1 MADKTDSVKTDVKP
15 AAKQGSDDKGIRI
28 MNIPL
33 RSEWIKSPRNKRSK
47 RAMNTIR
54 EFVAK
59 HTKSYD
65 VKVSQ
70 KINEKVWTRGIHKP
84 PAKIRVKVSK
94 DSKGVVNV
102 MLPEEI
108 MRKPDK
114 KEKKGR
120 LDQMKENL
128 EKEKK
133 IPGMGGPK
141 EEILKKGKKRT
152 QDKEAEIKSKET
164 KKEEKPK
171 EEPIKEEKPKEDK
184 EEKMTKETVK

>member
-1 MADKTDSVKTDVKP
+1 MTDKTGSVKAAGKP
-15 AAKQGSDDKGIRI
+15 AAKQAAKAGEDKGIRI

-33 RSEWIKSPRNKRSK
+33 RSEWIKAPRTKRSK

-65 VKVSQ
+65 VKISQ

-84 PAKIRVKVSK
+84 PAKIRVKISK

-114 KEKKGR
+114 KEEKKGR
-120 LDQMKENL
+120 LDQMKESL

-141 EEILKKGKKRT
+141 EEILKKGKKKEESKDVKEEDRT
-152 QDKEAEIKSKET
+152 KEKPREDKSKEADA
-164 KKEEKPK
+164 KK
-171 EEPIKEEKPKEDK
+171 
-184 EEKMTKETVK
+184 